1 MKATVN
7 FTSPNNQPLTCVA
20 KFAIHTKNISY
31 PKSMTGI
38 GHVPYICSINNK
50 QKYNT
55 MATKWN
61 LDPTHSEIT
70 FKVKHMMISNIKGN
84 FRTFTAEIESE
95 DDTFSNAKTT
105 ATIQTDSVFTNN
117 TDRDNHLKSAEFF
130 NTEEHPSITF
140 ESQALNNKVTGNLT
154 VNGITKPI
162 TLDVDFG
169 GINVD
174 PWGNTKAGFSFEGKI
189 NRKDFGLNWNAA
201 LEAGGVMVS
210 EEVKIAGE
218 LQFVKQA

>member
-1 MKATVN
+1 
-7 FTSPNNQPLTCVA
+7 
-20 KFAIHTKNISY
+20 
-31 PKSMTGI
+31 
-38 GHVPYICSINNK
+38 
-50 QKYNT
+50 

-61 LDPTHSEIT
+61 LDPAHSEIT

-84 FRTFTAEIESE
+84 FTNFNAEIDAE
-95 DDTFSNAKTT
+95 DDTFANAKTT
-105 ATIQTDSVFTNN
+105 ATIQVDSISTHN

-130 NTEEHPSITF
+130 NAEANPTITF
-140 ESQALNNKVTGNLT
+140 ESTALNNSVTGNLT
-154 VNGITKPI
+154 INGITKPV

-210 EEVKIAGE
+210 EDVKIAGE

>member
-1 MKATVN
+1 
-7 FTSPNNQPLTCVA
+7 
-20 KFAIHTKNISY
+20 
-31 PKSMTGI
+31 
-38 GHVPYICSINNK
+38 
-50 QKYNT
+50 

-84 FRTFTAEIESE
+84 FTNFTAEIDAD
-95 DDTFSNAKTT
+95 DDTFKNAKTT
-105 ATIQTDSVFTNN
+105 ATIQVASISTHNA
-117 TDRDNHLKSAEFF
+117 DRDNHLKSAEFF
-130 NTEEHPSITF
+130 NAEANPTIIF
-140 ESQALNNKVTGNLT
+140 ESDALNDSITGNLT
-154 VNGITKPI
+154 VNGITKPV

-210 EEVKIAGE
+210 EDVKIAGE

>member
-1 MKATVN
+1 
-7 FTSPNNQPLTCVA
+7 
-20 KFAIHTKNISY
+20 
-31 PKSMTGI
+31 
-38 GHVPYICSINNK
+38 
-50 QKYNT
+50 
-55 MATKWN
+55 MATKWT
-61 LDPTHSEIT
+61 LDPAHSEIT

-84 FRTFTAEIESE
+84 FTNFNAEIDAEDES
-95 DDTFSNAKTT
+95 FANAKTI
-105 ATIQTDSVFTNN
+105 ATIQVDSITTHN

-130 NTEEHPSITF
+130 NAEANPTITF
-140 ESQALNNKVTGNLT
+140 ESKALNDTVIGNLT
-154 VNGITKPI
+154 INGITKPV

-210 EEVKIAGE
+210 DEVKIAGD

>member
-1 MKATVN
+1 
-7 FTSPNNQPLTCVA
+7 
-20 KFAIHTKNISY
+20 
-31 PKSMTGI
+31 
-38 GHVPYICSINNK
+38 
-50 QKYNT
+50 
-55 MATKWN
+55 MATKWI

-70 FKVKHMMISNIKGN
+70 FKVKHMMISNVKGS
-84 FRTFTAEIESE
+84 FRTFNAEIESE
-95 DDTFSNAKTT
+95 DEFFANAKTT

-130 NTEEHPSITF
+130 NAEVHPTITF
-140 ESQALNNKVTGNLT
+140 KSQALNNSIVGNLT
-154 VNGITKPI
+154 INGITKPVN
-162 TLDVDFG
+162 LDVDFG

-189 NRKDFGLNWNAA
+189 SRKDFGLNWNAA

-210 EEVKIAGE
+210 DDVKVAGE

>member
-1 MKATVN
+1 
-7 FTSPNNQPLTCVA
+7 
-20 KFAIHTKNISY
+20 
-31 PKSMTGI
+31 
-38 GHVPYICSINNK
+38 
-50 QKYNT
+50 

-61 LDPTHSEIT
+61 LDPAHSEIT

-84 FRTFTAEIESE
+84 FTNFNAEIEA
-95 DDTFSNAKTT
+95 DDDSFSNAKTT
-105 ATIQTDSVFTNN
+105 ATIQTNSIATHNV
-117 TDRDNHLKSAEFF
+117 DRDNHLKGEEFF
-130 NTEEHPSITF
+130 NAEQNPTITF
-140 ESQALNNKVTGNLT
+140 ESQALNGDVTGNLT
-154 VNGITKPI
+154 INGITKPVK
-162 TLDVDFG
+162 LDVDFN

-210 EEVKIAGE
+210 EEVKLAGD